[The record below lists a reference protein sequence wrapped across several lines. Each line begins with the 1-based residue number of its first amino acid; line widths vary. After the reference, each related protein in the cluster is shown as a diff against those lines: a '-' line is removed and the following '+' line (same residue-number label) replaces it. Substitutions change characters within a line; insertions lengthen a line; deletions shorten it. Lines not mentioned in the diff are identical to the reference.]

1 MASGSRPRATLAQKI
16 KVLDL
21 YHQANKSQAEIV
33 KHFESEFSIST
44 SSMSEWLKKEEHLRR
59 RFNEIGSALLKNSRR
74 ESNQKY
80 EEINRAMD
88 LMVQQ
93 RLERREPV
101 SETIL
106 REYWSI
112 YAHQYGVDDPKRLVG
127 FSHGWLCHFKKRHG
141 LTRKHG
147 TSPETVDGSNTPN
160 RLFITP
166 GADDTATAS
175 PTDAEPRESVYLEGS
190 RNALNDSM
198 STLSLSNEPMSTNT
212 TLMNGDTQSNRDD
225 YENNP
230 PYEIINQPYQNS
242 MNFNNFEYGRQ
253 PSQNPPQ
260 AQQVPQTQQAS
271 QTSQNPQATQASQ
284 APYEP
289 IAHRI
294 RGVRRQ
300 QISAPPPPH
309 PQEQPSGNMPPQPPA
324 LSAGHPNGPQLH
336 LPVRFKEHASLDYL
350 RQRNRERVLPQS
362 PSASRSP
369 PNGQIAT
376 DSNETIIINA
386 SDMERFIY
394 QYADSF
400 FHHHQFEYPQTL
412 KLFQDFKNT
421 FFNERIVNLRT
432 MQQQMMRQQMMRQ
445 QMMRQPEANGEIN
458 HIRQDPQPN
467 IAPPPKRGRKRRGV
481 VAQQQSPSQPVPS
494 NGPPVGPPP
503 TSSSTRDMI
512 EDFFIREEVNAGTAR
527 QQTLNARKRWKGSAA

>member
-1 MASGSRPRATLAQKI
+1 MANRSRPRATLAQKI

-21 YHQANKSQAEIV
+21 FHQANKSQAEIV

-44 SSMSEWLKKEEHLRR
+44 SSMSEWLKKEPHLRR

-141 LTRKHG
+141 LSRKQASSSG
-147 TSPETVDGSNTPN
+147 SLDGSNTPN

-166 GADDTATAS
+166 AADDTATAS
-175 PTDAEPRESVYLEGS
+175 PTDAEPRENVYLDGS
-190 RNALNDSM
+190 RSAINDSM

-225 YENNP
+225 YETNP
-230 PYEIINQPYQNS
+230 SYEIINPPYQNS
-242 MNFNNFEYGRQ
+242 MNFNNFEYGRP
-253 PSQNPPQ
+253 PSQNPPPPQ
-260 AQQVPQTQQAS
+260 AQPPQA
-271 QTSQNPQATQASQ
+271 PQATQAPHGSQ
-284 APYEP
+284 NSLASPYEP

-309 PQEQPSGNMPPQPPA
+309 QEQEPANMPPQPPA
-324 LSAGHPNGPQLH
+324 LPPGHTNGLQLN
-336 LPVRFKEHASLDYL
+336 LPVRFKENASLDYF
-350 RQRNRERVLPQS
+350 RQRNREKVLPQS
-362 PSASRSP
+362 PNASRSP
-369 PNGQIAT
+369 PIGQMAT
-376 DSNETIIINA
+376 DANENIIINA

-412 KLFQDFKNT
+412 KLFQDFKNA
-421 FFNERIVNLRT
+421 FFNERIVNLRA

-445 QMMRQPEANGEIN
+445 QMMRQPEADSDTNTQE
-458 HIRQDPQPN
+458 PQPV
-467 IAPPPKRGRKRRGV
+467 IEPPPRRGRKRRSV
-481 VAQQQSPSQPVPS
+481 EAQQQSPSQPQPT
-494 NGPPVGPPP
+494 NGASVVGPP
-503 TSSSTRDMI
+503 SSGSSTRDII
-512 EDFFIREEVNAGTAR
+512 EDFLIREEVNAGTIR
-527 QQTLNARKRWKGSAA
+527 QQALNARKRWRGSTA